1 LRIFICRSIQ
11 NRFVRTIDAHPNW
24 LMSHAGVSQ
33 GSPSKSMQANEALFV
48 IAQLIRADA
57 TLKYMTIVTPPQFL
71 MAKLRGGHTAA
82 ATAVVAAMEGYLE
95 RFGHQVCPWG
105 RAGWFCVARALQRAA
120 APRTLVHPTA
130 VMGTCRDTRWTLLSR
145 HRWRTLRLYSRLCV

>member
-1 LRIFICRSIQ
+1 VIQ

-24 LMSHAGVSQ
+24 LMSHVGVSQ

-95 RFGHQVCPWG
+95 RFGHQV
-105 RAGWFCVARALQRAA
+105 
-120 APRTLVHPTA
+120 
-130 VMGTCRDTRWTLLSR
+130 
-145 HRWRTLRLYSRLCV
+145 